1 MNPGILKKRRTSNRD
16 NAKIFI
22 SLEMYATATFLSN
35 VIKAKDGCYTNL
47 SFEEIHY
54 TGIFS
59 EIWCRKSERLI

>member
-1 MNPGILKKRRTSNRD
+1 
-16 NAKIFI
+16 
-22 SLEMYATATFLSN
+22 MYATATFLSN

-59 EIWCRKSERLI
+59 EIWCRKSEQLI